1 MSTAFNPSPQQAD
14 ILSWIR
20 NESGNAVI
28 EAVAGAGKTTTLIQI
43 MRVAAEKGDT
53 VGFFSFAKRIVDEI
67 AAKAANLKSDMVNQ
81 NVTIG
86 TMHSIGFKAVRN
98 AYARTRVEGKGWKE
112 KKNYI
117 LAESLRI
124 HNDLHKFCAAA
135 VGKAKSAGIG
145 IVCALDDRAAWDKII
160 AHYDLEDLLPGESN
174 IPMSEAIATAI
185 QLLQSHN
192 DSVHQIIDFD
202 DMIYIPALKGLK
214 LPQYDI
220 VLNDEAQDTN
230 LLRLAMLRLMIRPG
244 GRIVSVGDPA
254 QAIFG
259 FTGAESDSLEKIK
272 QSFNCVTLPLS
283 VSYRCPQSV
292 VRLAQT
298 WVDHIQSA
306 PGAPEGITETIDAK
320 AFQARYGTLKA
331 TDAILCRNTK
341 PLVALAY
348 DLLGRGIGCRIE
360 GKDIGD
366 GLIRLATKW
375 KRIKTVGKLRAK
387 LDDYLETE
395 TNKAMAKGHEYKA
408 ESVSDRV
415 SCVLTIAA
423 TMHDDDKI
431 DMLTDRIKSMFGDTP
446 PGETPRVVTLSTIH
460 KSKGREWLNVFWY
473 APDQYQPSKY
483 ARQEWQMDQERNLM
497 YVAAT
502 RAQESLTIINTL

>member
-1 MSTAFNPSPQQAD
+1 MSKAFTPSPQQSD
-14 ILSWIR
+14 ILSWIA
-20 NESGNAVI
+20 NETGNAVI

-43 MRVAAEKGDT
+43 MRVAAEQGKT

-67 AAKAANLKSDMVNQ
+67 AQKAANLNSDMVNQ

-86 TMHSIGFKAVRN
+86 TMHSIGFKSIRN
-98 AYARTRVEGKGWKE
+98 AYGRTKVEGKGWRD

-124 HNDLHKFCAAA
+124 HNDLHKFCFGA

-145 IVCALDDRAAWDKII
+145 IVCAMDDRAAWDKIVD
-160 AHYDLEDLLPGESN
+160 HYDLDDLLPGESN
-174 IPMSEAIATAI
+174 IPMAEAIATAI
-185 QLLQSHN
+185 QLLKAHIE
-192 DSVHQIIDFD
+192 SVHQIIDFD

-230 LLRLAMLRLMIRPG
+230 LLRLAMLRLMIKPG
-244 GRIVSVGDPA
+244 CRIISVGDPA

-259 FTGAESDSLEKIK
+259 FTGAESDSLDKIK
-272 QSFNCVTLPLS
+272 QSFNCITLPLS

-292 VRLAQT
+292 VRVAQQ
-298 WVDHIQSA
+298 WVSHIQSA
-306 PGAPEGITETIDAK
+306 DNAPEGKAETIDAK
-320 AFQARYGTLKA
+320 AFQARYDTLKA
-331 TDAILCRNTK
+331 SDAILCRNTK
-341 PLVALAY
+341 PLVTLAY
-348 DLLGRGIGCRIE
+348 DLLGRGVGCRIE
-360 GKDIGD
+360 GKDIGE
-366 GLIRLATKW
+366 GLVRLATKW
-375 KRIKTVGKLRAK
+375 KRIKTIGKMRSK
-387 LDDYLETE
+387 LEDYLEIE

-415 SCVLTIAA
+415 SCVLTIGE

-431 DMLTDRIKSMFGDTP
+431 EMLVDRIKSMFGDTP

-460 KSKGREWLNVFWY
+460 KSKGREWPNVYWY
-473 APDQYQPSKY
+473 GSDQYQPSKY
-483 ARQEWQMDQERNLM
+483 ARQDWQMEQEKNLM

-502 RAQESLTIINTL
+502 RAQETLTIVNTL

>member
-1 MSTAFNPSPQQAD
+1 MSKPFTPSPQQSD
-14 ILSWIR
+14 ILAWVT
-20 NESGNAVI
+20 NETGNAVI

-43 MRVAAEKGDT
+43 MRVAAEQGDT

-67 AAKAANLKSDMVNQ
+67 SMKAANLNSDMVNQ
-81 NVTIG
+81 NVTIA
-86 TMHSIGFKAVRN
+86 TMHSVGFKAVRN
-98 AYARTRVEGKGWKE
+98 AYGRTKVEGKGWRE

-124 HNDLHKFCAAA
+124 HKDLHKFCFGA
-135 VGKAKSAGIG
+135 VGKAKAAGIG
-145 IVCALDDRAAWDKII
+145 IVCALDDRAAWDKIVD
-160 AHYDLEDLLPGESN
+160 HYDLDDLLPGESN
-174 IPMSEAIATAI
+174 IPMGEAIATAI
-185 QLLQSHN
+185 QLLKAHIESM
-192 DSVHQIIDFD
+192 HQIVDFD

-230 LLRLAMLRLMIRPG
+230 LLRLAMLRLMIKPG

-272 QSFNCVTLPLS
+272 HSFACVTLPLS
-283 VSYRCPQSV
+283 VSYRCPKSV
-292 VRLAQT
+292 VQIAQQ
-298 WVDHIQSA
+298 WVSHIQSA
-306 PGAPEGITETIDAK
+306 PDAIEGHAETIDAK
-320 AFQARYGTLKA
+320 AFQARYGNLKA
-331 TDAILCRNTK
+331 SDAILCRNTK
-341 PLVALAY
+341 PLVTLAY

-360 GKDIGD
+360 GKDIGE
-366 GLIRLATKW
+366 GLVRLATKW
-375 KRIKTVGKLRAK
+375 RRVKTIGKLRAK

-431 DMLTDRIKSMFGDTP
+431 EMLTDRIKSMFGDTP
-446 PGETPRVVTLSTIH
+446 PGETPRVITLSTIH
-460 KSKGREWLNVFWY
+460 KSKGREWPNVYWY
-473 APDQYQPSKY
+473 GSDQYQPSKY
-483 ARQEWQMDQERNLM
+483 ARQNWQMEQERNLM

-502 RAQESLTIINTL
+502 RAQESLIIVNTL